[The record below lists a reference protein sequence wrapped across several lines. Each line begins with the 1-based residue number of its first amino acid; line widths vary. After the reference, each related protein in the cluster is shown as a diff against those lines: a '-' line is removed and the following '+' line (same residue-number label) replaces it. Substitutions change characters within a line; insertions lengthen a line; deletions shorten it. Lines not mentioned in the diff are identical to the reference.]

1 MFKISGTLHVK
12 NDTQQVSEKFSKRD
26 FVIKDTES
34 MYPQDLLF
42 QLSQDKCSLL
52 DNYQVGQQ
60 IEVSFNLRGK
70 LWTSPQGED
79 RYFNTLDAWRIEMV
93 GSVAPQPVSQPP
105 VIPQPTAEQSG
116 TDDSDG
122 LPF

>member
-1 MFKISGTLHVK
+1 MFKISGTLTVK

-26 FVIKDTES
+26 FVIKDTAS

-60 IEVSFNLRGK
+60 IEVSFNLRGRG
-70 LWTSPQGED
+70 WISPQGEVK
-79 RYFNTLDAWRIEMV
+79 YFNTLDAWRIEMV
-93 GSVAPQPVSQPP
+93 GSVASQPVSQPP
-105 VIPQPTAEQSG
+105 VIEQPTTEQ
-116 TDDSDG
+116 DDSGD